1 MYVYSMY
8 WCIILKCWVASSA
21 SCAFHHVH
29 SFVILKASDSYES
42 LYIVWLCYVWL
53 RLIKGVVQE
62 FGGSLFQH
70 ILPRLCRECLF
81 QIFPNYCVQKADL
94 RKKIFGQVG
103 EIVAYDALINN
114 VDRIPLLWDNEG
126 LGNPGS
132 WASESAGHL
141 YFDLF
146 CVRSLFR
153 ITNAGSSDKIS
164 PFWTNA
170 KWVVTVVLRDMSR
183 QIKTWNTFIIL
194 VVVKDRGATK
204 LSACPHGFLS
214 WKEMHEQILP
224 KE

>member
-1 MYVYSMY
+1 
-8 WCIILKCWVASSA
+8 
-21 SCAFHHVH
+21 
-29 SFVILKASDSYES
+29 
-42 LYIVWLCYVWL
+42 L

-170 KWVVTVVLRDMSR
+170 K
-183 QIKTWNTFIIL
+183 
-194 VVVKDRGATK
+194 
-204 LSACPHGFLS
+204 
-214 WKEMHEQILP
+214 
-224 KE
+224 

>member
-1 MYVYSMY
+1 ML
-8 WCIILKCWVASSA
+8 CLI
-21 SCAFHHVH
+21 AFDQRCRSRIWRI
-29 SFVILKASDSYES
+29 SFPAYPTQTLPGVFVPNISKLLRTES
-42 LYIVWLCYVWL
+42 
-53 RLIKGVVQE
+53 RPQ
-62 FGGSLFQH
+62 
-70 ILPRLCRECLF
+70 
-81 QIFPNYCVQKADL
+81 
-94 RKKIFGQVG
+94 KKIFGQVG